1 MERGDLLKDNGK
13 IFTETGK
20 YINVEYLILNYR
32 NMQVEILKL

>member
-20 YINVEYLILNYR
+20 HINVLNYFTKFR
-32 NMQVEILKL
+32 NMLAEILK

>member
-20 YINVEYLILNYR
+20 HINVEYLILNYR
-32 NMQVEILKL
+32 NMQVEI